1 MTYVK
6 QTDLTPYP
14 LHPATQTQMLRR
26 LAMFWDGQWF
36 LKSVEAFGIDAAI
49 ALNAR
54 VRTSFGR
61 MEMRTMLRALGK
73 EHADDLT
80 DALRLVMTHGQLL
93 LGEGLMAEIYQDGEE
108 AAYLV
113 VHRCAAYEGAK
124 LAKLPRSDAPCVAC
138 ETLWAAWLE
147 TLLPGNAVTVEYP
160 RRQGRG
166 SPDCLFAIGVRPLSA
181 R

>member
-1 MTYVK
+1 MTYVR
-6 QTDLTPYP
+6 QTDLAPYT

-36 LKSVEAFGIDAAI
+36 LKSVETLGLEAAI

-61 MEMRTMLRALGK
+61 MEMRTMLRAVGK
-73 EHADDLT
+73 DRADNLA
-80 DALRLVMTHGQLL
+80 DALRLIMTHGQLL
-93 LGEGLMAEIYQDGEE
+93 LGDGLMAEIYQDGEE
-108 AAYLV
+108 GAYLV

-124 LAKLPRSDAPCVAC
+124 LARLPRSDAPCVAC

-147 TLLPGNAVTVEYP
+147 TLLPEQAVTVEYP

-166 SPDCLFAIGVRPLSA
+166 SPDCLFAIRVRPGT
-181 R
+181 